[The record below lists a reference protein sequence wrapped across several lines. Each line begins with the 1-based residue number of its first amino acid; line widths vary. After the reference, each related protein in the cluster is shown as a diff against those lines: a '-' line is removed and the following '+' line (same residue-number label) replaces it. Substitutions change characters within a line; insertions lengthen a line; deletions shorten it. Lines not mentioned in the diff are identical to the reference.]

1 MLQNISHSNIPV
13 DLVFHALGDK
23 TCRTIVQALV
33 VRPQSVTGL
42 AGTLGITLTAVG
54 QHLQVLQD
62 SGLVVTKK
70 TGRVRECQLN
80 PDGFKAVE
88 DWARQQRTLWE
99 ERLDR
104 LGEILEEE

>member
-1 MLQNISHSNIPV
+1 LLQNASNSNAAL
-13 DLVFHALGDK
+13 DLAFHALGDK
-23 TCRTIVQALV
+23 TRRTIVQTLV
-33 VRPQSVTGL
+33 VRPQSVTSL
-42 AGTLGITLTAVG
+42 AGALGITLTAVG

-88 DWARQQRTLWE
+88 DWARQQRMLWE

-104 LGEILEEE
+104 LGEVLDED